1 MFRKIVCFFMKGVE
15 NKVSKRLQIAVEQYL
30 TDEMFLIDSSDEKK
44 KTMVEVTKNA
54 VNVYFEKIKYHYS
67 DYAWMSEH
75 DKLNIL
81 KESDELNVA
90 LSLEIPKSA
99 LLNDDEKVM
108 LVQSLLDKSTKDAFE
123 VNDQICFFSD
133 DLAYQ
138 SLCNFLMKQNCFT
151 EKHIPYLFKE
161 DKYSDGVDIV
171 DNFRF
176 VVDSQFPQKVKF
188 TYFFMVPSL
197 IKMKKVPKVELVK
210 ELTEIFITTEAL
222 SKNDKKEMLQF
233 ILNSDDTHFFKKYF
247 GSHDVKSG
255 VEVLRNFLWRET
267 IMLRY
272 VAKAYLYLSSINIHD
287 FFAEYHESEYS
298 HKNQQILL
306 GALDFIHENY
316 SKNKTESKSLLLTG
330 STSRYT
336 TIRKTSYELLFVLDD
351 DLKDTAQRCIHDT
364 AIEVRKTLGDVALSN
379 TKYKDLDS
387 ERRKK
392 LVRLTIRYQDQL
404 QLTHKQETRLKTY
417 EN

>member
-81 KESDELNVA
+81 KESDEMNVA